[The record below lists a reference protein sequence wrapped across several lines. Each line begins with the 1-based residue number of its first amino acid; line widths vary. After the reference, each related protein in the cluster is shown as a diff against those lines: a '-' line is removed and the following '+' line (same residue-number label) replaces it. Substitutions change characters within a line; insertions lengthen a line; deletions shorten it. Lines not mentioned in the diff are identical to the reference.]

1 MAEVVLNQ
9 VTKKFGP
16 VTAVRDLSLT
26 IADSEFVVLLGP
38 TGAGKTTTLRLV
50 SGLERADAG
59 SISIAGIDVT
69 KLEPAARDVAMVF
82 QQFSLYPHYTVF
94 DNLAFPLRSPL
105 RRLPE
110 PQVEER
116 VRAVASLL
124 RIEPKLKNKATHLS
138 GGEMQRVAI
147 GRALVREPAVFLM
160 DEPLSSLDAKLRAGL
175 RIEMKRIQLDLGA
188 TILYVT
194 HDQVEAMTMA
204 DRIGVLREGA
214 LVQIGTPRQIYAE
227 PDSLYVANRLGSPQI
242 NELPVGSLGIM
253 DGPAGAATIGVR
265 PEDVVLGA
273 GGVAGRILTV
283 EPLGAETVILL
294 EVAGS
299 RVHAL
304 AGPGPMLCPQDSTTV
319 RVIPGTTLFFDREG
333 RRLPWA
339 ARSERPDRG
348 ELRHG
353 T

>member
-1 MAEVVLNQ
+1 MAELVLAN
-9 VTKKFGP
+9 VTKRFGS

-26 IADSEFVVLLGP
+26 VADGEFVVLLGP

-50 SGLERADAG
+50 SGLERADSGA
-59 SISIAGIDVT
+59 ISIAGIDVT

-82 QQFSLYPHYTVF
+82 QQFSLYPHYTVY

-110 PQVEER
+110 AEVEQR
-116 VRAVASLL
+116 VRQVAALL
-124 RIEPKLKNKATHLS
+124 RIEPKLGNKATHLS

-147 GRALVREPAVFLM
+147 GRALVREPAAFLM
-160 DEPLSSLDAKLRAGL
+160 DEPLSSLDAKLRADL

-204 DRIGVLREGA
+204 DRIGVLREGE

-253 DGPAGAATIGVR
+253 DGPAGATTIGVR

-273 GGVAGRILTV
+273 GGVSARILTV

-294 EVAGS
+294 EVGGA

-304 AGPGPMLCPQDSTTV
+304 AGPGPLLHPHETTSL
-319 RVIPGTTLFFDREG
+319 RVIPGTTLFFDRDG

-339 ARSERPDRG
+339 TRHERSDRG

>member
-1 MAEVVLNQ
+1 MAELALAN
-9 VTKKFGP
+9 VTKRFGS

-26 IADSEFVVLLGP
+26 VADGEFVVLLGP

-50 SGLERADAG
+50 SGLERADGGA
-59 SISIAGIDVT
+59 ISIADIDVT
-69 KLEPAARDVAMVF
+69 RLEPAARDVAMVF
-82 QQFSLYPHYTVF
+82 QQFSLYPHYTVY

-110 PQVEER
+110 AEVEQR
-116 VRAVASLL
+116 VRQVAALL

-147 GRALVREPAVFLM
+147 GRALVREPAAFLM
-160 DEPLSSLDAKLRAGL
+160 DEPLSSLDAKLRADL
-175 RIEMKRIQLDLGA
+175 RVEMKRIQLDLGA

-204 DRIGVLREGA
+204 DRIGVLREGE

-242 NELPVGSLGIM
+242 NELPAGSLGIM
-253 DGPAGAATIGVR
+253 EGPAGAASIGVR

-273 GGVAGRILTV
+273 GGVPARVLTV

-294 EVAGS
+294 EVGGS

-304 AGPGPMLCPQDSTTV
+304 AGPGPLLHPHETTSL

-339 ARSERPDRG
+339 TRHERPDRG